1 MDNIYFYLND
11 DGSICRDQMQ
21 RPKAS
26 AAQVGAARLVKKKT
40 SDVLAAIATLDL
52 KIVLKDGALAK
63 AGLYLVEY
71 ADGTFDLLKEPS
83 DE

>member
-1 MDNIYFYLND
+1 MNSIYFYLND
-11 DGSICRDQMQ
+11 DGSICRDQIQ
-21 RPKAS
+21 RPKAA

-40 SDVLAAIATLDL
+40 SDVLVAIERLGL
-52 KIVLKDGALAK
+52 KIILRDGALAS

-71 ADGTFDLLKEPS
+71 ADGTFDLLKELP

>member
-11 DGSICRDQMQ
+11 DGSICRDQIQ
-21 RPKAS
+21 RPKVS

-40 SDVLAAIATLDL
+40 SDVLAAIERLGLT
-52 KIVLKDGALAK
+52 IVLKEGALAK

-71 ADGTFDLLKEPS
+71 ADGTFDLLKELP